1 MLKGPSQYY
10 YTAHMLLSVRNM
22 RTPWATYRALLHR
35 EEEMKRFHSELKVK
49 STQTPQETAR
59 LYNEQIWSYLEETAS
74 EKDVHHPGQATQ
86 IKRK

>member
-1 MLKGPSQYY
+1 
-10 YTAHMLLSVRNM
+10 
-22 RTPWATYRALLHR
+22 
-35 EEEMKRFHSELKVK
+35 MKRFYSELKVK
-49 STQTPQETAR
+49 SIQIPYEMAR